1 MIGANQGYTWLGVN
15 YVQALFGNI
24 KQGFKTNKEILTFIK
39 SERSSK
45 LKVSIQL
52 VVVTILQVQ

>member
-1 MIGANQGYTWLGVN
+1 LGVN